1 MDTLR
6 LAEALISMAFS
17 ERLAAIRKG
26 RGFTQ
31 KGLAKAAGL
40 SQIQVHRYEN
50 GGAQPTLEAIK
61 RLAVTL
67 SVTTD
72 ELVFDEDERGPSD
85 DLKLQFE
92 AVSAFDDEDKAVART
107 LLESLILRHQSK
119 RWLDHSEVG

>member
-1 MDTLR
+1 MDTLE
-6 LAEALISMAFS
+6 LAKVLISMDFS
-17 ERLAAIRKG
+17 NRLAAIRKE

-50 GGAQPTLEAIK
+50 GNAQPTLEAIK

-72 ELVFDEDERGPSD
+72 ELVFDAEERGPSD
-85 DLKLQFE
+85 DLRLQFE
-92 AVSAFDDEDKAVART
+92 AVASFDEEDKAVART
-107 LLESLILRHQSK
+107 LLDSLILRNQSK
-119 RWLDHSEVG
+119 RWVHREEAG